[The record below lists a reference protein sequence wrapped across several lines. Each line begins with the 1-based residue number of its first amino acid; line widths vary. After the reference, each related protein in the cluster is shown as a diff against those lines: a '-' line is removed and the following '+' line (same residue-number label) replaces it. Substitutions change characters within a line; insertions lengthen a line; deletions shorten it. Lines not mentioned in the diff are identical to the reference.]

1 MMSLLYRM
9 KRKFGRYAI
18 TNLPLY
24 VTIAFTAGY
33 LLQLFPVGQAAYYAF
48 LSFMPRFFL
57 KGQIWRI
64 VTAIVYP
71 PVTGGNILLGL
82 LSIYIYYSFAK
93 VVERSIGAFEFN
105 VYFFGSILVGELGSL
120 LYYAITKDP
129 TAVFRPIFT
138 HFSVFM
144 AFAIMYA
151 EQSVLLFFVIPVKVK
166 WVAIIEAAVYVFEF
180 ISGGLETKIMIIAA
194 FIPVILFWLAMNK
207 RETGGDII
215 SNIRFKIRQKK
226 RQKEWRDSWK

>member
-1 MMSLLYRM
+1 
-9 KRKFGRYAI
+9 
-18 TNLPLY
+18 
-24 VTIAFTAGY
+24 
-33 LLQLFPVGQAAYYAF
+33 
-48 LSFMPRFFL
+48 
-57 KGQIWRI
+57 
-64 VTAIVYP
+64 
-71 PVTGGNILLGL
+71 
-82 LSIYIYYSFAK
+82 
-93 VVERSIGAFEFN
+93 
-105 VYFFGSILVGELGSL
+105 
-120 LYYAITKDP
+120 
-129 TAVFRPIFT
+129 
-138 HFSVFM
+138 M